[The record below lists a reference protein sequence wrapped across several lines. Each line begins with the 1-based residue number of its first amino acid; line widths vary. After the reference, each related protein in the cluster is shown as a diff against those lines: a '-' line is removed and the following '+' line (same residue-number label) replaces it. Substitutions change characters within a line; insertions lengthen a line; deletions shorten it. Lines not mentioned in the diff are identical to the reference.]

1 MNRRSSPTRYGWTVG
16 ELHFGPLKTVRKIES
31 GGFTLVELLVVV
43 AITALLLGIMLPS
56 LSKARLAARVVKAH
70 ADLRS
75 IDQALLMYQQEHRDD
90 LPPTRFSCSSGAT
103 FPLPVELGEG
113 RYLQVEVPEGEQQTL
128 LQDVFNPIPDQS
140 YKYRL
145 PGPAW
150 VNTTTYMA
158 NGSWL
163 WIPDD
168 APACQSTAGDW
179 FNNREAA
186 AVQYAAW
193 SVGPDDGLPPAI
205 EVNKH
210 PLPQAAWYGNRNA
223 SGVITHYQ
231 ADSGTVYMS
240 P

>member
-1 MNRRSSPTRYGWTVG
+1 MSRRSVTIRRGW
-16 ELHFGPLKTVRKIES
+16 
-31 GGFTLVELLVVV
+31 TLVELLVVV

-56 LSKARLAARVVKAH
+56 LSKARLAARVVNAH

-140 YKYRL
+140 YKYRV

-168 APACQSTAGDW
+168 APACQSTTGDW

-210 PLPQAAWYGNRNA
+210 PLPQAAWYGNGNA